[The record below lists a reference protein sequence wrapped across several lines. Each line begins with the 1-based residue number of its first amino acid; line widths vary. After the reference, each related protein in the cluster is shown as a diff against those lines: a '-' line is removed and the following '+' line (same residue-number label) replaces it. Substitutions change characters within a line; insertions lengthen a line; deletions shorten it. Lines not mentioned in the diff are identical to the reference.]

1 VGHHGTFYV
10 STPIKRRRDGRFA
23 IKLDPS
29 VRAVLVTM
37 SEQLAPIISPDEP
50 MTRRLFPPA
59 YTSNDQ
65 QAAEGEYRDL
75 VDNALINHHREAF
88 TLMAATAQADV
99 LTEPELNAWLSAV
112 GSLRLVLGTRLD
124 VSEEMEPP
132 DPEDPTAPEY
142 ALYELLGQLQYLMID
157 VLAAGLPDEGRP
169 EEAL

>member
-1 VGHHGTFYV
+1 M
-10 STPIKRRRDGRFA
+10 SAPIRRRRDGRYA
-23 IKLDPS
+23 VKLDAS

-37 SEQLAPIISPDEP
+37 AEQLSPIISPDEP

-59 YTSNDQ
+59 Y
-65 QAAEGEYRDL
+65 AGENEQGKEADYRTL

-88 TLMAATAQADV
+88 AVMAATAQADI

-124 VSEEMEPP
+124 VSEDMEAP
-132 DPEDPTAPEY
+132 DPEEPTAPEY

-169 EEAL
+169 AGAL